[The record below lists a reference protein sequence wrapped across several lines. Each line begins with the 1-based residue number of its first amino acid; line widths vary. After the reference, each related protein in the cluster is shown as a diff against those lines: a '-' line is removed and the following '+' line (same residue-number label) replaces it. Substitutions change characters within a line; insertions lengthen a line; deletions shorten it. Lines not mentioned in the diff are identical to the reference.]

1 MKTLRFHL
9 AAFFVAMIAIAG
21 VTTADAQRRSER
33 EIRDAVRSLATKV
46 DNFDYDLRYQLNS
59 ASVNTT
65 VVSEVGQDIS
75 ELKDSIRD
83 FRNNFDKKRENRDD
97 IRPIVD
103 AAKRV
108 EQFLIAN
115 QQNNRLMEDWS
126 DIKAQIDRLASN
138 YGVTNNWSV
147 TGSSNGDDDYNT
159 PANNFPSSGNSVV
172 VGLSG
177 TYDLDLQRS
186 ERIDDIVART
196 NAGANDREELKDK
209 LTAPAQIALDIRGNN
224 VTLATSNATPVSFL
238 ADGRET
244 TETDAQ
250 GRTIRMRASL
260 SGDKLTV
267 SSLGGDTDYTITFE
281 TSRNGQE
288 LRVLRRITTS
298 YLNQTVFA
306 ESVYN
311 KTDQVARLG
320 IDTGNYGN
328 NGGYSDNDNNN
339 GNTGYGNIPPNTGTP
354 RTGRFIVPNG
364 TAITGVLEND
374 INTKVSQN
382 NDRFRMTVQSPNE
395 FRGAVVE
402 GYISGVGRSGRVSG
416 RSNITFN
423 FEKITLRSGEVYDF
437 AGTLSSIRDQNGK
450 DVKIDTEG
458 TAKGDS
464 QTKESVKR
472 GGIGAGI
479 GAVIGAIAGGVKGAV
494 IGAVIGGGAGAG
506 SVVLQGRDDIQLMK
520 GSTISVVASSPIQRD
535 AQSPR

>member
-1 MKTLRFHL
+1 MKTLRIHL
-9 AAFFVAMIAIAG
+9 TALFVAMIAIAG

-33 EIRDAVRSLATKV
+33 EIRDAVRSLSTKV

-65 VVSEVGQDIS
+65 AVSQVGQDIS
-75 ELKDSIRD
+75 ELKDTIRD
-83 FRNNFDKKRENRDD
+83 FRNNFDKRRENRDD

-108 EQFLIAN
+108 DQFLISN
-115 QQNNRLMEDWS
+115 QQNQRLMDDWN
-126 DIKAQIDRLASN
+126 DIKAQIDRLAEN
-138 YGVTNNWSV
+138 YGVTNNWSMTGDSNDDRYNDPV
-147 TGSSNGDDDYNT
+147 NNYPTTGST
-159 PANNFPSSGNSVV
+159 VV

-177 TYDLDLQRS
+177 TYDLDIERS
-186 ERIDDIVART
+186 ERIDDIVARSNASGT
-196 NAGANDREELKDK
+196 NREELKDK
-209 LTAPAQIALDIRGNN
+209 LTAPSQIALDIRGNN
-224 VTLATSNATPVSFL
+224 VTLATSTSSPVSFL

-244 TETDAQ
+244 TETDAS
-250 GRTIRMRASL
+250 GRTIRLRATL
-260 SGDKLTV
+260 SGDKLTI
-267 SSLGGDTDYTITFE
+267 SSLGGDTDYAITFE

-288 LRVLRRITTS
+288 LRVMRRITTS
-298 YLNQTVFA
+298 YLSQTVFA

-320 IDTGNYGN
+320 IDTGNSGN
-328 NGGYSDNDNNN
+328 NGSYSDND
-339 GNTGYGNIPPNTGTP
+339 GNSGNPGYGNYPPTTSTP

-364 TAITGVLEND
+364 TTITGILDND

-395 FRGAVVE
+395 FRGATIE

-423 FEKITLRSGEVYDF
+423 FERITLRSGEVYDF
-437 AGTLSSIRDQNGK
+437 AGSLSSIRDQNGK
-450 DVKIDTEG
+450 DVKVDTEG
-458 TAKGDS
+458 MAKGDS

-479 GAVIGAIAGGVKGAV
+479 GAVIGAIAGGLKGAA

>member
-1 MKTLRFHL
+1 MKNLRIHL
-9 AAFFVAMIAIAG
+9 TALFVAMIAIAG
-21 VTTADAQRRSER
+21 VTTADAQNRSER
-33 EIRDAVRSLATKV
+33 EIRDAVRSLSTKV

-65 VVSEVGQDIS
+65 VVSQVGQDIS

-83 FRNNFDKKRENRDD
+83 FRNNFDKRRENRDD

-103 AAKRV
+103 AAKQV
-108 EQFLIAN
+108 ERFLIENRQN
-115 QQNNRLMEDWS
+115 QRLMDDWN

-138 YGVTNNWSV
+138 YGVTNDWSSMGDANDDPYNNDRDNYPT
-147 TGSSNGDDDYNT
+147 TGSSM
-159 PANNFPSSGNSVV
+159 V

-186 ERIDDIVART
+186 ERIDDILARSS
-196 NAGANDREELKDK
+196 ASGSDREELKDK
-209 LTAPAQIALDIRGNN
+209 LTAPGQIALDIRGNN

-244 TETDAQ
+244 TEQDAQ
-250 GRTIRMRASL
+250 GRTIRLRATL

-267 SSLGGDTDYTITFE
+267 SSIGGDTDYTITFE
-281 TSRNGQE
+281 TTRNGRE
-288 LRVLRRITTS
+288 MRVLRRITTS

-328 NGGYSDNDNNN
+328 NGGYSDNDANNPN
-339 GNTGYGNIPPNTGTP
+339 PGYGNYPPTTSTP
-354 RTGRFIVPNG
+354 RTGRFVVPNG
-364 TAITGVLEND
+364 TSITGILEND

-395 FRGAVVE
+395 FRGATVE

-423 FEKITLRSGEVYDF
+423 FERITLRNGEVYDF
-437 AGTLSSIRDQNGK
+437 AGSLSSIRDQNGK
-450 DVKIDTEG
+450 DVKVDTEG

-479 GAVIGAIAGGVKGAV
+479 GAVIGAIAGGLKGAA

-520 GSTISVVASSPIQRD
+520 GSAITVVASSPIQRD
-535 AQSPR
+535 NQSPR

>member
-126 DIKAQIDRLASN
+126 DIKAQIDQLAAN

-159 PANNFPSSGNSVV
+159 PASGNSVV

-186 ERIDDIVART
+186 VRIDDIVART

-250 GRTIRMRASL
+250 GRTIRMRAAL

-281 TSRNGQE
+281 TSRKGQE

-328 NGGYSDNDNNN
+328 NGGYSDNDNSS
-339 GNTGYGNIPPNTGTP
+339 GNTGYGNNPPNTGTP

-423 FEKITLRSGEVYDF
+423 FEKITLRNGEVYDF

>member
-1 MKTLRFHL
+1 MKTLRIHL
-9 AAFFVAMIAIAG
+9 TALFVAIVAIAG

-65 VVSEVGQDIS
+65 VVSQVGQDIS

-83 FRNNFDKKRENRDD
+83 FRNNLDKRRENRDD
-97 IRPIVD
+97 IRSVVN

-108 EQFLIAN
+108 EQFLVEN
-115 QQNNRLMEDWS
+115 QQNQRLMDDWS

-138 YGVTNNWSV
+138 YGVTNNWSSIGDV
-147 TGSSNGDDDYNT
+147 EDGPYDDRDNYPTTGS
-159 PANNFPSSGNSVV
+159 SVV

-177 TYDLDLQRS
+177 TYDLDMQRS
-186 ERIDDIVART
+186 ERIDDIIARS
-196 NAGANDREELKDK
+196 NASGTDREELKNK
-209 LTAPAQIALDIRGNN
+209 LTAPGQIALDIRGNN
-224 VTLATSNATPVSFL
+224 VTLATSTASPVSFL

-244 TETDAQ
+244 TETDAS
-250 GRTIRMRASL
+250 GRTIRLRATL
-260 SGDKLTV
+260 AGDKLTI
-267 SSLGGDTDYTITFE
+267 SSFGGDTDYTITFE
-281 TSRNGQE
+281 TARNGQE
-288 LRVLRRITTS
+288 MRVLRRITTS

-328 NGGYSDNDNNN
+328 NGGYSDNDSNN
-339 GNTGYGNIPPNTGTP
+339 GNPGYGNYPPTTSTP

-374 INTKVSQN
+374 INTKASQN
-382 NDRFRMTVQSPNE
+382 NDRFRLTVQSPNE
-395 FRGAVVE
+395 FRGATIE

-423 FEKITLRSGEVYDF
+423 FERITLRNGEVYDF
-437 AGTLSSIRDQNGK
+437 AGNLSSIRDQNGK
-450 DVKIDTEG
+450 EVKVDTEG

-520 GSTISVVASSPIQRD
+520 GSTISVVASSPIRADNQ
-535 AQSPR
+535 QPR

>member
-1 MKTLRFHL
+1 MKTLRIHL
-9 AAFFVAMIAIAG
+9 TALFVAIIAVAG
-21 VTTADAQRRSER
+21 VTTADAQKRSER
-33 EIRDAVRSLATKV
+33 EIRDAVRSLSTKV

-65 VVSEVGQDIS
+65 VVSQVGQDIS

-103 AAKRV
+103 AAKHV
-108 EQFLIAN
+108 EQFLIENRQN
-115 QQNNRLMEDWS
+115 QRLMDDWN

-138 YGVTNNWSV
+138 YGVTNDWSSTGAANDDQYNNDRDNYPT
-147 TGSSNGDDDYNT
+147 TGSSM
-159 PANNFPSSGNSVV
+159 V

-177 TYDLDLQRS
+177 TYDLDMQRS
-186 ERIDDIVART
+186 ERIDDIIARS
-196 NAGANDREELKDK
+196 NASGSDREELKNK
-209 LTAPAQIALDIRGNN
+209 LTAPGQIALDIRGNS
-224 VTLATSNATPVSFL
+224 VTLATSTATPVSFL

-244 TETDAQ
+244 TEQDAQ
-250 GRTIRMRASL
+250 GRTIRLRATL

-267 SSLGGDTDYTITFE
+267 SSIGGDTDYTITFE
-281 TSRNGQE
+281 TTRNGQE
-288 LRVLRRITTS
+288 MRVLRRITTS

-328 NGGYSDNDNNN
+328 NGGYSDNDPNNRDPGD
-339 GNTGYGNIPPNTGTP
+339 GNYPPTPSTP

-364 TAITGVLEND
+364 TTISGTLEND

-395 FRGAVVE
+395 FRGATIE

-423 FEKITLRSGEVYDF
+423 FERITLRSGEVYDF
-437 AGTLSSIRDQNGK
+437 AGSLASIRDQNGK
-450 DVKIDTEG
+450 DVKVDIEG

-479 GAVIGAIAGGVKGAV
+479 GAVIGAIAGGLKGAA

-506 SVVLQGRDDIQLMK
+506 SVVLQGKDDIELMK

-535 AQSPR
+535 NQPPR

>member
-1 MKTLRFHL
+1 MKTLRIHL
-9 AAFFVAMIAIAG
+9 TALFVAMIAIAG
-21 VTTADAQRRSER
+21 VTTADAQKRSER
-33 EIRDAVRSLATKV
+33 EIRDAVRNLSTKV

-65 VVSEVGQDIS
+65 VVSQVGQDIS

-83 FRNNFDKKRENRDD
+83 FRNNFDQKRENRDD

-103 AAKRV
+103 AAKHV
-108 EQFLIAN
+108 EQFLIENRQN
-115 QQNNRLMEDWS
+115 QRLMDDWN

-138 YGVTNNWSV
+138 YGVTNNWSMAAGSNDDPYNNDRDNYPT
-147 TGSSNGDDDYNT
+147 TGSSM
-159 PANNFPSSGNSVV
+159 V

-177 TYDLDLQRS
+177 TYDLDMQRS
-186 ERIDDIVART
+186 ERIDDIIARS
-196 NAGANDREELKDK
+196 NASGSDREELKDK
-209 LTAPAQIALDIRGNN
+209 LTAPGQIALDIRGNN
-224 VTLATSNATPVSFL
+224 VTLATSTATPVSFL

-244 TETDAQ
+244 TEQDAS
-250 GRTIRMRASL
+250 GRTIRLRATL
-260 SGDKLTV
+260 SGDKLTI
-267 SSLGGDTDYTITFE
+267 SSIGGDTDYAITFE
-281 TSRNGQE
+281 TTRNGQE

-328 NGGYSDNDNNN
+328 NGGYSDNDANS
-339 GNTGYGNIPPNTGTP
+339 GNRGYGNYPPAANTP

-364 TAITGVLEND
+364 TTVTGILEND

-395 FRGAVVE
+395 FRGAIVE

-423 FEKITLRSGEVYDF
+423 FERITLRNGEVYDF
-437 AGTLSSIRDQNGK
+437 AGNLSSVRDQNGK
-450 DVKIDTEG
+450 DVKVDTEG

-479 GAVIGAIAGGVKGAV
+479 GAVIGAIAGGLKGAA

-520 GSTISVVASSPIQRD
+520 GSTISVVASSPIRQD
-535 AQSPR
+535 QQSPR

>member
-1 MKTLRFHL
+1 MKTLRIHL
-9 AAFFVAMIAIAG
+9 TALFVAMIAIAG
-21 VTTADAQRRSER
+21 VTTADAQKRSER
-33 EIRDAVRSLATKV
+33 EIRDAVRNLSTKV

-126 DIKAQIDRLASN
+126 DIKAQIDQLAAN

-147 TGSSNGDDDYNT
+147 TGSSNDDDNYNSST
-159 PANNFPSSGNSVV
+159 NYPSSGNSVV

-186 ERIDDIVART
+186 ERIDDIVARS
-196 NAGANDREELKDK
+196 NASGSDREELKDK
-209 LTAPAQIALDIRGNN
+209 LTAPGQIALDIRGNN
-224 VTLATSNATPVSFL
+224 VTLATSSATPVSFL

-250 GRTIRMRASL
+250 GRTIRLRATL

-267 SSLGGDTDYTITFE
+267 SSMGGDTDYTITFE
-281 TSRNGQE
+281 TTRNGQE

-328 NGGYSDNDNNN
+328 NGGYSDNDSNS
-339 GNTGYGNIPPNTGTP
+339 GNPGYGNYPPSTSTP

-364 TAITGVLEND
+364 TTITGILEND

-395 FRGAVVE
+395 FRGATVE

-423 FEKITLRSGEVYDF
+423 FERITLRNGEVYDF
-437 AGTLSSIRDQNGK
+437 AGNLASIRDQNGK
-450 DVKIDTEG
+450 DVKVDTEG

-479 GAVIGAIAGGVKGAV
+479 GAVIGAIAGGLKGAA

-520 GSTISVVASSPIQRD
+520 GSTVSVVASSPIQRD
-535 AQSPR
+535 TNQPR